1 MSEQD
6 QDQRIVAK
14 AVDQLGEHFDS
25 VQVFVTRYEPDS
37 VESSTMELFD
47 GSGNWLTRYGQIKE
61 WVLRR
66 EAIMAEEARRS
77 V

>member
-1 MSEQD
+1 M
-6 QDQRIVAK
+6 AK

>member
-1 MSEQD
+1 MSDVEK
-6 QDQRIVAK
+6 RIVER

-25 VQVFVTRYEPDS
+25 VQVFVTKYDS
-37 VESSTMELFD
+37 NDGDPITIELFN
-47 GSGNWLTRYGQIKE
+47 GSGNWLTRYGQVKD

-66 EAIMAEEARRS
+66 EAIAAEESRRS